1 MGILKYP
8 LSYLHYV
15 FSLTFSNLAEFIVI
29 KVSLYLYTFLPPTPY
44 NSFDQLED
52 FERPIVLLQSY
63 LSVFERPICCL

>member
-8 LSYLHYV
+8 LSYLHSV
-15 FSLTFSNLAEFIVI
+15 LSLTFSNLADHCY
-29 KVSLYLYTFLPPTPY
+29 KVSLYLHTFLPPISY

-63 LSVFERPICCL
+63 LSIFERLICCL